1 MPSAGSCLREMR
13 LRHGVSLDEIAR
25 STRVAS
31 RYLAALEAD
40 DFSLLPPPVFTR
52 GFIRAYCQALGES
65 AEEALVLY
73 GKSLVRPE
81 APSEGPP
88 RRRVEMPVPEP
99 QGRGRSAVFVSFI
112 LLVGLGLA
120 LVAVTI
126 ALQAGRES
134 PSERRANS
142 PAGSPATLT
151 DRDQVSGSRPRESAP
166 GEPAA
171 LVRPEERPEGARSGT
186 PLTVHPPYAPV
197 VQPPS
202 VTGPVTA
209 PYRLVARA
217 SELTWI
223 RVRTS
228 DGRIT
233 EGTIPPGQT
242 REWTSSGPFRL
253 IVGNAGGLI
262 LELNGQR
269 LPPLGASGAV
279 IREFAL
285 PREIP

>member
-52 GFIRAYCQALGES
+52 GFIRAYCQVLGES
-65 AEEALVLY
+65 AEEVLALY
-73 GKSLVRPE
+73 GKSLGRPD
-81 APSEGPP
+81 APPEGAV
-88 RRRVEMPVPEP
+88 RRRLEPIPEP
-99 QGRGRSAVFVSFI
+99 AGRGRSAVLVSFI

-126 ALQAGRES
+126 ALQGGSET
-134 PSERRANS
+134 PIERRVNS
-142 PAGSPATLT
+142 PAGSPATVL
-151 DRDQVSGSRPRESAP
+151 DRAAAPAARPRESAP
-166 GEPAA
+166 GDPAA
-171 LVRPEERPEGARSGT
+171 LVRPDERQRESGT
-186 PLTVHPPYAPV
+186 SAVQMTTHPPYAPV
-197 VQPPS
+197 IQPPAA
-202 VTGPVTA
+202 TGPVVA

-223 RVRTS
+223 RVRTA

-233 EGTIPPGQT
+233 EGTIQPGET
-242 REWTSSGPFRL
+242 REWTSNGPFRL
-253 IVGNAGGLI
+253 IVGNAGGLT

-269 LPPLGASGAV
+269 LPPLGARGAV

-285 PREIP
+285 PRETP